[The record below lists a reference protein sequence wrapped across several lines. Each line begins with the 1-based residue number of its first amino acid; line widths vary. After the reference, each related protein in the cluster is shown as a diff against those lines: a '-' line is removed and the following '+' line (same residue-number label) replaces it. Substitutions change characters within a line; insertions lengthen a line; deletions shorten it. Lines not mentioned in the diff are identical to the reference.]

1 VTARPGT
8 YRIPRPAPP
17 PDDARDDGRDDAP
30 DDGRGAAAVG
40 SPPRAQLCTYCGA
53 VATHY
58 LTCPSLQL
66 PAGYRPGRD
75 AGSAAPVP
83 LASGPHHP
91 DWPLPPRR

>member
-17 PDDARDDGRDDAP
+17 QDVVPGDARDDGP
-30 DDGRGAAAVG
+30 DTAVPA
-40 SPPRAQLCTYCGA
+40 SPPRAQLCPHCGA

-75 AGSAAPVP
+75 AGPAAPAP

-91 DWPLPPRR
+91 DWPLPPGR

>member
-17 PDDARDDGRDDAP
+17 QDDARDDARDDAVP
-30 DDGRGAAAVG
+30 DD
-40 SPPRAQLCTYCGA
+40 PPRAQLCPHCGA

-66 PAGYRPGRD
+66 PAGYR
-75 AGSAAPVP
+75 
-83 LASGPHHP
+83 LTSGPHHP
-91 DWPLPPRR
+91 DWPMPPRP

>member
-1 VTARPGT
+1 MTARPGT

-17 PDDARDDGRDDAP
+17 QDDARDGGPDDAVP
-30 DDGRGAAAVG
+30 DRPDAAVPDG
-40 SPPRAQLCTYCGA
+40 PPRAQLCPHCGA

-66 PAGYRPGRD
+66 PPGYRPGRD
-75 AGSAAPVP
+75 TGSAAPAP